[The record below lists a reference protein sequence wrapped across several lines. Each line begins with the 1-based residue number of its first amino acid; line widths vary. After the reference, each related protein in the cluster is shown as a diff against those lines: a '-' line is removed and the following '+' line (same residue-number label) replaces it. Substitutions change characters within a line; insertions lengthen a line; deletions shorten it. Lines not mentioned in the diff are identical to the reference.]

1 MAPCTWTPGPT
12 TQLVLAGG
20 SFTLPVA
27 APPGTHVQL
36 RVGEELTDTEVPQDG
51 VAQLRVSTEDFED
64 GDEVPVAVLA
74 VTPAGQGY
82 GGAWTVSIHTQPPSL
97 SVTTPFAPLSFN
109 VAVSGRTSPDSTVT
123 VDGSAVPV
131 TADGRFDKAVSA
143 GLWPSDVRVEATDPL
158 GNRKA
163 TTVSVVALVDY
174 RQLPWIP
181 IVALLTILAGMVLY
195 LRVPHARPV
204 TTSGPMTDAT
214 LEDLD

>member
-1 MAPCTWTPGPT
+1 M
-12 TQLVLAGG
+12 
-20 SFTLPVA
+20 
-27 APPGTHVQL
+27 
-36 RVGEELTDTEVPQDG
+36 
-51 VAQLRVSTEDFED
+51 
-64 GDEVPVAVLA
+64 
-74 VTPAGQGY
+74 
-82 GGAWTVSIHTQPPSL
+82 
-97 SVTTPFAPLSFN
+97 
-109 VAVSGRTSPDSTVT
+109 
-123 VDGSAVPV
+123 PV

-204 TTSGPMTDAT
+204 TASGPMTDAT